1 MFHFFIRFSLTD
13 THMSISKKKVTFG
26 ENTTHII
33 ENISD
38 YVITPRGFRMT
49 LQRIMSVFED
59 MDMDNTKYMTNRQF
73 FLKTITK
80 NMVDRIV
87 QHPEVIS
94 IKIHKTQDK
103 NSSNNLIVDDL
114 FTMLEVAFECYKSVK
129 IVESD
134 EDMVSF
140 KDSTIFPNVWIDY
153 KGKLGGY
160 DD

>member
-1 MFHFFIRFSLTD
+1 
-13 THMSISKKKVTFG
+13 MSISKKEVTFG
-26 ENTTHII
+26 ENTTYII

-38 YVITPRGFRMT
+38 YVITPNGFRMT
-49 LQRIMSVFED
+49 LQRIMSVFEK
-59 MDMDNTKYMTNRQF
+59 MDMDNAKYMMNRQF

-94 IKIHKTQDK
+94 IKIHKTQNK
-103 NSSNNLIVDDL
+103 NSSDNLIVDDL

-129 IVESD
+129 IVASD
-134 EDMVSF
+134 ENMISF
-140 KDSTIFPNVWIDY
+140 KDSTIFPNMWIDY
-153 KGKLGGY
+153 SGKLGGY